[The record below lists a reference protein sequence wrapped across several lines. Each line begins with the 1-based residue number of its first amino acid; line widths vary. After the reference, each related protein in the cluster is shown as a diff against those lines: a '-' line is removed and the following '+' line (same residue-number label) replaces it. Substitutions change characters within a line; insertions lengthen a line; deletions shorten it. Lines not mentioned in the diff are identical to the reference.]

1 MKNTGK
7 NIVQIVNPATGQ
19 VIIESA
25 RWCKGSLCKFIGF
38 QFRSHLR
45 VGETLILVHK
55 RDSVTGSAIH
65 MFFVFTSLGVIWVNS
80 KNYVTHM
87 QVAKPWRP
95 HYASPT
101 PACFV
106 IETEVGNLEQFK
118 VGDLLEFKSSKEK
131 RTH

>member
-1 MKNTGK
+1 MKNLRKST
-7 NIVQIVNPATGQ
+7 VQIVNTATGQ
-19 VIIESA
+19 VLIESA

-38 QFRSHLR
+38 QFRSRLR

-55 RDSVTGSAIH
+55 RDSITGSAIH

-80 KNYVTHM
+80 KNYVTHL

-106 IETEVGNLEQFK
+106 IETEVVNLEQFK
-118 VGDLLEFKSSKEK
+118 VGDLLEFKPSNGKK
-131 RTH
+131 LH